1 MAAVFRAG
9 CKTASHGAF
18 NVFQTTSMSEGN
30 DIDRDDFLRG
40 LEALLQV
47 PRDLIVR
54 FLSSAYARAF
64 AIANKISNDAS

>member
-18 NVFQTTSMSEGN
+18 NVFQTTNMSEEN

-47 PRDLIVR
+47 PSNSLSVR
-54 FLSSAYARAF
+54 NLFVLFSDF
-64 AIANKISNDAS
+64 